1 MNHVTASE
9 KSQFG
14 ADTFRELMNR
24 YDEKRAEWIARF
36 GSDAGFDAWFTKQAI
51 GR

>member
-1 MNHVTASE
+1 MNQQPNGVSL
-9 KSQFG
+9 S